1 MIFHQE
7 NSSYASIETFDY
19 TKLSNNPYY
28 MIHFFEFTVFYIV
41 PRSLDG
47 YTKITNRKYPSP
59 RLRGS
64 FCNGHGTTASVVSP
78 FDRQFINFLPS
89 SRVNNGIYRPIS
101 IDPPRPGEPIPIAI
115 WNRLA
120 PGPNRYHGGGTR
132 RGYLSRAIT
141 INRPFVNRDSA
152 ARETPIL
159 GYRWEWLVASRN
171 RDRCSAYPIIT
182 VRNCNRDASS
192 TMKNWDGNL
201 LKKYFETRVFFFISK
216 YPNASVL

>member
-1 MIFHQE
+1 MLPDKTEKFYSSLLIFHQE
-7 NSSYASIETFDY
+7 NSSYAFIETFDY
-19 TKLSNNPYY
+19 RKLSN
-28 MIHFFEFTVFYIV
+28 YIILIIDPFLRIYFRSYFV

-47 YTKITNRKYPSP
+47 YTKITNS
-59 RLRGS
+59 
-64 FCNGHGTTASVVSP
+64 NGHGTTASVVSP

-159 GYRWEWLVASRN
+159 GYR
-171 RDRCSAYPIIT
+171 
-182 VRNCNRDASS
+182 
-192 TMKNWDGNL
+192 
-201 LKKYFETRVFFFISK
+201 
-216 YPNASVL
+216 

>member
-1 MIFHQE
+1 MLPDKTEKFYSSLLIFHQE

-152 ARETPIL
+152 ARESSDP
-159 GYRWEWLVASRN
+159 WLSMRMIGCVTKPRSLLCLS
-171 RDRCSAYPIIT
+171 DRH
-182 VRNCNRDASS
+182 
-192 TMKNWDGNL
+192 G
-201 LKKYFETRVFFFISK
+201 LK
-216 YPNASVL
+216 L

>member
-1 MIFHQE
+1 MFSDKTEKFYPSLLILHQE
-7 NSSYASIETFDY
+7 NSSYTFIETFDY
-19 TKLSNNPYY
+19 RKLSN
-28 MIHFFEFTVFYIV
+28 YIILIIDPFLRIYFRSYFV

-152 ARETPIL
+152 ARESSDP
-159 GYRWEWLVASRN
+159 WLSMRMIGCVTKPRSLLCLS
-171 RDRCSAYPIIT
+171 DRHGSE
-182 VRNCNRDASS
+182 
-192 TMKNWDGNL
+192 L
-201 LKKYFETRVFFFISK
+201 
-216 YPNASVL
+216 